1 MSNVLDSVVQILE
14 KVFSGR
20 KMTCPVYWSSWNGE
34 IVDYERKK
42 IGVRF
47 RVEGCEKYVTC
58 FDAWGADNTGV
69 VKLRELCTQIFRMRV
84 AIFGDRFFVCGS
96 SICVTFLGQD
106 GADF

>member
-1 MSNVLDSVVQILE
+1 MRGFTQERADFVG
-14 KVFSGR
+14 VFERCRNDVPGDW
-20 KMTCPVYWSSWNGE
+20 CSWNGE

-69 VKLRELCTQIFRMRV
+69 VKLRELCT
-84 AIFGDRFFVCGS
+84 
-96 SICVTFLGQD
+96 
-106 GADF
+106 

>member
-1 MSNVLDSVVQILE
+1 MCPLVHVLVVVRAGLE
-14 KVFSGR
+14 
-20 KMTCPVYWSSWNGE
+20 
-34 IVDYERKK
+34 
-42 IGVRF
+42 RF
-47 RVEGCEKYVTC
+47 RPISGEDLPC

-96 SICVTFLGQD
+96 AISVTFFGQD